1 MSSQEKHQP
10 EYDSSGKEVNPYIPK
25 FISAVPWYHNKLN
38 DEKSDDYLSHQR
50 SNVADEA
57 KDHSIPQ
64 PGSGINDEFEI
75 KGETEIK
82 KVEDYDSKRD
92 RWHGYETQEWDKI
105 AENWDK
111 IKKKKQKTKNASVE
125 EDSDDTDYELELVEL
140 GLDLKDIK
148 NNLKEDPLEKTIRD
162 RQDVPAYILNITS
175 SNKIHYD
182 PKSRL
187 TKDPSKGFINDKNQF
202 VKKLTGEAKR
212 LDNLQKFA
220 WEQNRQKEEIKQRQ
234 AFEQKLT
241 GKKYSEGSPDEY
253 QVDLNLNM
261 EANPTAMM
269 LQARHQQE
277 QQQASHDQK
286 KSDLVAKYGGGEF
299 LNKSKE
305 FVNVTELIET
315 AEKPVNKDKNGLK
328 RSIYPEDNYFMN
340 HQSIWGSYYSGGQ
353 WGYYCCKQTTRNSRC
368 TAN

>member
-1 MSSQEKHQP
+1 MSSQEHKP

-92 RWHGYETQEWDKI
+92 RWHGYEAQEWDKI

-111 IKKKKQKTKNASVE
+111 IKNKKQKMKNADVE
-125 EDSDDTDYELELVEL
+125 EDSDDTDYELELIEL
-140 GLDLKDIK
+140 GLDQKDIK
-148 NNLKEDPLEKTIRD
+148 DNLKEDPLEKTIRD

-212 LDNLQKFA
+212 LDNLQRFA
-220 WEQNRQKEEIKQRQ
+220 WEQNRQQQEMKQRE

-241 GKKYSEGSPDEY
+241 GKKNSEDGSDEY
-253 QVDLNLNM
+253 HVDLNLNM

-277 QQQASHDQK
+277 KQKASHDQK

-299 LNKSKE
+299 LNKSNE

-315 AEKPVNKDKNGLK
+315 TEKPANKDKDGLK

-340 HQSIWGSYYSGGQ
+340 HQSIWGSYYSDGQ
-353 WGYYCCKQTTRNSRC
+353 WGYDCCKQTTRNSRC
-368 TAN
+368 TIN